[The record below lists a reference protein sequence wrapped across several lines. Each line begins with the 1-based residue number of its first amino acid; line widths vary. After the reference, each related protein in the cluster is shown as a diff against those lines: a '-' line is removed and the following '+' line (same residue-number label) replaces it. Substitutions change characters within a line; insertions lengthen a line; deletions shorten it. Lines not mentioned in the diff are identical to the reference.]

1 MGSPGGA
8 AVLPGQRIRPT
19 PGVDRR
25 ERPGESPWKA
35 DQMPRQRIHHTRE
48 TYGFPD
54 DFPER
59 LKRFQEESGLSWAEI
74 ARRLGI
80 HPYTMRRWVLGRAR
94 PSMRHMMA
102 LLELAEE
109 LGLAHLFTD

>member
-1 MGSPGGA
+1 
-8 AVLPGQRIRPT
+8 
-19 PGVDRR
+19 
-25 ERPGESPWKA
+25 
-35 DQMPRQRIHHTRE
+35 MPRQRIHHTRE

-59 LKRFQEESGLSWAEI
+59 LKRFQAESGLSWAEI

-94 PSMRHMMA
+94 PSMPHMMA

-109 LGLAHLFTD
+109 LGLPHLFTD

>member
-1 MGSPGGA
+1 
-8 AVLPGQRIRPT
+8 
-19 PGVDRR
+19 
-25 ERPGESPWKA
+25 
-35 DQMPRQRIHHTRE
+35 MPRQRIHHTRE
-48 TYGFPD
+48 TYDFPD

-59 LKRFQEESGLSWAEI
+59 LERFQEESGLPWAELN
-74 ARRLGI
+74 RRLGT

-102 LLELAEE
+102 LLELAGD